1 MSFNYKPLYEDT
13 DGIKVINPLTDEQKR
28 YIAKCFLNAQYGTM
42 ITNYKEN
49 SMRKEFIVLH
59 EEELEGSTMIVRKSA
74 IISVST
80 EKFGADTFCYVRTEN
95 CSFRVTE
102 SYAEVVKRL
111 FE

>member
-1 MSFNYKPLYEDT
+1 MYSRLETDINTNAMIKEQYKEYLKTHWNSLYGQAIYVDT
-13 DGIKVINPLTDEQKR
+13 DSIYT
-28 YIAKCFLNAQYGTM
+28 
-42 ITNYKEN
+42 KEN